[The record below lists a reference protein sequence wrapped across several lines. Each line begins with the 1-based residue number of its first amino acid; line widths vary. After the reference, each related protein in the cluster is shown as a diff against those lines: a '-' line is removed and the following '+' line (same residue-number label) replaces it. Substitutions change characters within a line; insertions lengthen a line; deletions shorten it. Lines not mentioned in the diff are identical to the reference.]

1 MVRPAVLLALAV
13 FLPLT
18 LVYALVFRRRM
29 NENGRTE
36 NRLFVAQNKTLYETL
51 RGYSD
56 IEINNAERY
65 VSDRFRDGLRN
76 LTDCR
81 RRAMLVRTAAGR
93 MAEFSLILGVVVMI
107 IIGLASGT
115 EMSALTVSL
124 GVFAVAAYKIVPSV
138 NRIVNSWVEYKRNAF
153 AAEKIA
159 ETFADAPQI
168 RFDAVPAGRL
178 PFEREIKVDDVTFRY
193 EPEGKAVL
201 DRFSLTIRKGEKIGI
216 RGYSGAGK
224 TTLFNILCGFFRP
237 ESGEV
242 RIDGTPLSPA
252 NTRQWQDNLA
262 YVSQDVFIPDM
273 TLAENIAFGKR
284 SDEIDAER
292 LQRAIRAASLT
303 ELVASLP
310 QGTDTVTGEA
320 GCRLSGGQ
328 RQRVGIAQALLGD
341 PEILVL
347 DEPTAGLDPEE
358 RIRFRGIIS
367 DLSQQKLVLLST
379 HIVSDLE
386 AVANE
391 IILLRK
397 GVVLEMQKPASLL
410 DRLNGQVWLV
420 TVPAA
425 DEAALTKQY
434 TCSNVMHTDGKSVIR
449 LLSESAPRPDAV
461 PTAPNMEDLYLY
473 YFGR

>member
-1 MVRPAVLLALAV
+1 MKLSFEHISKLYGDTVALQQID
-13 FLPLT
+13 LT
-18 LVYALVFRRRM
+18 LGSGVY
-29 NENGRTE
+29 
-36 NRLFVAQNKTLYETL
+36 
-51 RGYSD
+51 
-56 IEINNAERY
+56 
-65 VSDRFRDGLRN
+65 GL
-76 LTDCR
+76 
-81 RRAMLVRTAAGR
+81 
-93 MAEFSLILGVVVMI
+93 LG
-107 IIGLASGT
+107 
-115 EMSALTVSL
+115 
-124 GVFAVAAYKIVPSV
+124 P
-138 NRIVNSWVEYKRNAF
+138 N
-153 AAEKIA
+153 
-159 ETFADAPQI
+159 
-168 RFDAVPAGRL
+168 
-178 PFEREIKVDDVTFRY
+178 
-193 EPEGKAVL
+193 
-201 DRFSLTIRKGEKIGI
+201 
-216 RGYSGAGK
+216 GAGK
-224 TTLFNILCGFFRP
+224 TTLMRIMTDLLAPSTGRVLLDGQDIAVMGAAFRKKL
-237 ESGEV
+237 G
-242 RIDGTPLSPA
+242 
-252 NTRQWQDNLA
+252 
-262 YVSQDVFIPDM
+262 Y
-273 TLAENIAFGKR
+273 
-284 SDEIDAER
+284 
-292 LQRAIRAASLT
+292 
-303 ELVASLP
+303 LP
-310 QGTDTVTGEA
+310 QDFGVYPNFTAEQFLLYIARLKGLSKFEAKRQTDDLLHMVGLEDKKQKKLK
-320 GCRLSGGQ
+320 GFSGGQ

-449 LLSESAPRPDAV
+449 LLSESVPRPDAV

>member
-1 MVRPAVLLALAV
+1 MKLSFEHISKLYGDTVALQQID
-13 FLPLT
+13 LT
-18 LVYALVFRRRM
+18 LGSGVY
-29 NENGRTE
+29 
-36 NRLFVAQNKTLYETL
+36 
-51 RGYSD
+51 
-56 IEINNAERY
+56 
-65 VSDRFRDGLRN
+65 GL
-76 LTDCR
+76 
-81 RRAMLVRTAAGR
+81 
-93 MAEFSLILGVVVMI
+93 LG
-107 IIGLASGT
+107 
-115 EMSALTVSL
+115 
-124 GVFAVAAYKIVPSV
+124 P
-138 NRIVNSWVEYKRNAF
+138 N
-153 AAEKIA
+153 
-159 ETFADAPQI
+159 
-168 RFDAVPAGRL
+168 
-178 PFEREIKVDDVTFRY
+178 
-193 EPEGKAVL
+193 
-201 DRFSLTIRKGEKIGI
+201 
-216 RGYSGAGK
+216 GAGK
-224 TTLFNILCGFFRP
+224 TTLMRIMTDLLAPSTGRVLLNGQDIAVMGAAFRKKL
-237 ESGEV
+237 G
-242 RIDGTPLSPA
+242 
-252 NTRQWQDNLA
+252 
-262 YVSQDVFIPDM
+262 Y
-273 TLAENIAFGKR
+273 
-284 SDEIDAER
+284 
-292 LQRAIRAASLT
+292 
-303 ELVASLP
+303 LP
-310 QGTDTVTGEA
+310 QDFGVYPNFTAEQFLLYIARLKGLSKFEAKRQTDGLLHMVGLEDKKQKKLK
-320 GCRLSGGQ
+320 GFSGGQ

-449 LLSESAPRPDAV
+449 LLSKSAPRPDAV

>member
-1 MVRPAVLLALAV
+1 MKLSFEHISKLYGDTAALQQID
-13 FLPLT
+13 LT
-18 LVYALVFRRRM
+18 LESGVY
-29 NENGRTE
+29 
-36 NRLFVAQNKTLYETL
+36 
-51 RGYSD
+51 
-56 IEINNAERY
+56 
-65 VSDRFRDGLRN
+65 GL
-76 LTDCR
+76 
-81 RRAMLVRTAAGR
+81 
-93 MAEFSLILGVVVMI
+93 LG
-107 IIGLASGT
+107 
-115 EMSALTVSL
+115 
-124 GVFAVAAYKIVPSV
+124 P
-138 NRIVNSWVEYKRNAF
+138 N
-153 AAEKIA
+153 
-159 ETFADAPQI
+159 
-168 RFDAVPAGRL
+168 
-178 PFEREIKVDDVTFRY
+178 
-193 EPEGKAVL
+193 
-201 DRFSLTIRKGEKIGI
+201 
-216 RGYSGAGK
+216 GAGK
-224 TTLFNILCGFFRP
+224 TTLMRIMTDLLAPSTGRVLLDGQDIAVMGAAFRKKL
-237 ESGEV
+237 G
-242 RIDGTPLSPA
+242 
-252 NTRQWQDNLA
+252 
-262 YVSQDVFIPDM
+262 Y
-273 TLAENIAFGKR
+273 
-284 SDEIDAER
+284 
-292 LQRAIRAASLT
+292 
-303 ELVASLP
+303 LP
-310 QGTDTVTGEA
+310 QDFGVYPNFTAEQFLLYIARLKGLSKFEAKRQTDELLRMVGLEDKKQKKLK
-320 GCRLSGGQ
+320 GFSGGQ

-410 DRLNGQVWLV
+410 ERLNGQVWLV